1 MFKIGLD
8 PYASIGLTENPFM
21 VQALKPDEQGKRLL
35 IGRDEEILLVSQRL
49 HKHGKITCLDGH
61 VGVGKTSLVNVAA
74 YGCFQAYLNGQTSQ
88 LIIPAISSF
97 QLRKD
102 GNVEQFCNEVF
113 QRVAQTL
120 CQYREHLTDYDVQ
133 SVNLPQ
139 LNAWMNSPIIEHLNS
154 STDGSLGVG
163 IPGIISIGVKSGGS
177 TSSQVNQSVGFAQNG
192 LELTV
197 RNLLDEIFREKG
209 SGGVVCVID
218 NVELLET
225 GLAARRTLEAL
236 RDKLFN
242 VNGLRWVFCGAN
254 GVIHSLAASP
264 RLSAFLSTPVINIAN
279 VHPTAIDML
288 VRARLSEF
296 CTDPDNAEIELPIAL
311 EDMKHLYHIV
321 NFNLRD
327 LLALA
332 DEFCEFSVLS
342 GTPVRVKVKKRDKF
356 NRWLEKQTKERYQ
369 ALSSRISQN
378 AWAVLDIAMSDK
390 FAGTFG
396 SADHSVFNQNS
407 TVKIEKS
414 TFDRWLR
421 ELVKLGLLTKS
432 IDDEQ
437 GGEEDEAF
445 NRDVYTVTA
454 KGALVQYA
462 RHKDEDS
469 DNFSLIP
476 SDWMKRVHYR

>member
-8 PYASIGLTENPFM
+8 PYASIGLTENPFK
-21 VQALKPDEQGKRLL
+21 VQALQPDEQGRRLL
-35 IGRDEEILLVSQRL
+35 VGRDEEILLVSQRL

-61 VGVGKTSLVNVAA
+61 VGVGKTSLVNVAT
-74 YGCFQAYLNGQTSQ
+74 YQCFQAYLNGDTPQ
-88 LIIPAISSF
+88 LLIPANASF

-102 GNVEQFCNEVF
+102 GNVDQFCTEVF

-120 CQYREHLTDYDVQ
+120 CQYREHLKDYDIH
-133 SVNLPQ
+133 SANLPQ
-139 LNAWMNSPIIEHLNS
+139 LNAWMNSPIVQHLNAS
-154 STDGSLGVG
+154 ADGSLGIG
-163 IPGIISIGVKSGGS
+163 IPGLGSIGVKGGGS
-177 TSSQVNQSVGFAQNG
+177 TSNQVNQSVGFAQNG
-192 LELTV
+192 FEQTV
-197 RNLLDEIFREKG
+197 RNLLDEIFGEKG
-209 SGGVVCVID
+209 NGGIVCVID

-225 GLAARRTLEAL
+225 GLTARRTLEAL

-279 VHPTAIDML
+279 VHPSAIDTL
-288 VRARLSEF
+288 VRTRLVEF
-296 CTDPDNAEIELPIAL
+296 CTDPEKAEDELPISL
-311 EDMKHLYHIV
+311 DDIKHLYHIV

-332 DEFCEFSVLS
+332 DEFCEFAVLS
-342 GTPVRVKVKKRDKF
+342 GAPVRIKEKKRDKF
-356 NRWLEKQTKERYQ
+356 NRWLEKQTKERYH

-390 FAGTFG
+390 FEGTFG

-407 TVKIEKS
+407 RVKIEKS

-432 IDDEQ
+432 IDDDN
-437 GGEEDEAF
+437 GNEEEEGF

-462 RHKDEDS
+462 RHRDARE
-469 DNFSLIP
+469 NFSLI
-476 SDWMKRVHYR
+476 SSEWMKRVHYK